1 MLTTRPRRARNKRVD
16 GPAQTFTLS
25 HAKTYLGRLVEKAAK
40 GETVYIAKG
49 RRRFVLQEVPEI
61 DPIPLRPPGYFAHCY
76 TAEEM
81 QEENRLAKS
90 SVIRRPKDLE

>member
-1 MLTTRPRRARNKRVD
+1 MLTTKASRAPKTKVD
-16 GPAQTFTLS
+16 WHAQTFNLS
-25 HAKTYLGRLVEKAAK
+25 LAKTYLGRLVEKAAR

-61 DPIPLRPPGYFAHCY
+61 EPIPLRAPGYFADCY
-76 TAEEM
+76 STEEIE
-81 QEENRLAKS
+81 EENRLAKT

>member
-1 MLTTRPRRARNKRVD
+1 MLKTKAKHAPKTKPD
-16 GPAQTFTLS
+16 WHAQIFTLS
-25 HAKTYLGRLVEKAAK
+25 RAKTYLGRLVEKAAR

-61 DPIPLRPPGYFAHCY
+61 DPIPLRAPGYFADCY
-76 TAEEM
+76 SAEEI
-81 QEENRLAKS
+81 EAENRLAKT